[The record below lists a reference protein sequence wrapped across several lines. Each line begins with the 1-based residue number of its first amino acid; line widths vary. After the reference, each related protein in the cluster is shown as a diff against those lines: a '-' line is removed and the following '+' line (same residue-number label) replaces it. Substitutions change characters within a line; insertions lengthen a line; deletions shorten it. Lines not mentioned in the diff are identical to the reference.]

1 MWDFCKAFLL
11 SGPQFAYLYEETR
24 PDLQAPTQSAHGNH
38 LGMPC
43 CFQVTR
49 GQVLG
54 ELVEELLPSDGA
66 PRIGNCLSRAMGKWV
81 GSGLVGAGVKEE
93 RKHCSVHFVFQNK
106 KLKN

>member
-11 SGPQFAYLYEETR
+11 SGPQFTYLYEEEIV

-54 ELVEELLPSDGA
+54 ELAEELLPSDWA
-66 PRIGNCLSRAMGKWV
+66 PRIGNCLSRVMGKWV
-81 GSGLVGAGVKEE
+81 RRGAVKEE
-93 RKHCSVHFVFQNK
+93 RKYCSVHFVFYNK
-106 KLKN
+106 TLKN